1 MCVANQINFRCI
13 VDQKK
18 ILIRT
23 KQDEFSFT
31 LESKSFDKHKT
42 DYTLNTTI
50 SQTKHIRSQIF
61 QTNFFIGFLQ
71 ESLDLFVCS
80 RPNQFFLISLKGPDQ
95 ENIQLN
101 WSFNTVLTK
110 Y

>member
-1 MCVANQINFRCI
+1 MRREPDKFSMHCGPKN
-13 VDQKK
+13 

-50 SQTKHIRSQIF
+50 SQTKHIRSRIF

-71 ESLDLFVCS
+71 ESPDLFVCS
-80 RPNQFFLISLKGPDQ
+80 EPNQFFFNIFERPDQ
-95 ENIQLN
+95 ENVQLN